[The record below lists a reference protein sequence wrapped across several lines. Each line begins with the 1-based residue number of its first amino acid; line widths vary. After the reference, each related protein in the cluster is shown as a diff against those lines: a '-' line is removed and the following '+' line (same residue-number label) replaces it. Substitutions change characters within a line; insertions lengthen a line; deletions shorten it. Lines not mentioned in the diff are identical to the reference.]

1 MSTLI
6 PKFDFKNGGATPTGA
21 INRPINEKLG
31 DFINVKDFGAVGDN
45 VANDTVAIQ
54 AAINYAQLISNG
66 APATVYLP
74 AGIFK
79 TTASLVISKSIWLK
93 GESSLATQIKITS
106 ASIVPVISV
115 ASNPNTFLGGGISN
129 IYIDAGTNCDGIV
142 MVANYPFGISKYIV
156 ENMAIYNCRDGLNV
170 SSTTSQAMYMCQF
183 RNILINYSTRYG
195 LKVLGLSYCNFE
207 GIEASNIASTAY
219 AYNVTAALGCY
230 FNQITGDGVV
240 FFDGQQMIID
250 GLTVE
255 TIYASTPIVN
265 TCVKINNAAA
275 VRNVWLIDVDNAK
288 CPYAIGLGT
297 ATIHLSDAS
306 ITNTFTTA
314 PTYPLSIDVGGN
326 GIISNFTTNGATK
339 IENYSSAA
347 ALANWKF
354 INCTSLTNISNLGSN
369 LVTVLPTANEKYRG
383 NMLTVK
389 GGTGV
394 TDHTYVCQK
403 DAANVY
409 NWVQIDN

>member
-31 DFINVKDFGAVGDN
+31 DFINVKDFGAVGDGTTD
-45 VANDTVAIQ
+45 DTVAIQ
-54 AAINYAQLISNG
+54 AAINYAQTFTNG
-66 APATVYLP
+66 LPATVYLP

-93 GESSLATQIKITS
+93 GESSSATQIKITS

-115 ASNPNTFLGGGISN
+115 ASDPNTFLGGGISN

-142 MVANYPFGISKYIV
+142 MVANSPFGISRYIV
-156 ENMAIYNCRDGLNV
+156 ENMAIYNCRDGVNA
-170 SSTTSQAMYMCQF
+170 TSNTANALYQSIF
-183 RNILINYSTRYG
+183 RNILVVNTTRYG
-195 LKVLGLSYCNFE
+195 VNLF
-207 GIEASNIASTAY
+207 GIAYSVFQNIEVSQVANTAY
-219 AYNVTAALGCY
+219 AFRTVGVFGSY
-230 FNQITGDGVV
+230 FNTLTGDGVCFIDAQSSV
-240 FFDGQQMIID
+240 ID
-250 GLTVE
+250 GFTIE
-255 TIYASTPIVN
+255 TIYATTPIVN
-265 TCVKINNAAA
+265 VAVKFNNAAA

-288 CPYAIGLGT
+288 CPYAIGLGI
-297 ATIHLSDAS
+297 ATIHLSDVS
-306 ITNTFTTA
+306 ITNAITTA
-314 PTYPLSIDVGGN
+314 PTYPLSLDVGGN

-339 IENYSSAA
+339 IEDYSSAA
-347 ALANWKF
+347 SLTNWKF